1 MIKKIKKD
9 YKRKL
14 AKDIKIFL
22 KKKKKK
28 NQQYGHERYKNLSKG
43 EKINKLAEYRK
54 KQNKKKHFIIITRK
68 YFNLK
73 CCL

>member
-14 AKDIKIFL
+14 TKDIKIFL

-43 EKINKLAEYRK
+43 EKKINWLSIEK
-54 KQNKKKHFIIITRK
+54 NKTRK
-68 YFNLK
+68 NTSL
-73 CCL
+73 

>member
-43 EKINKLAEYRK
+43 EKKNKLAEYRK

-73 CCL
+73 SCL